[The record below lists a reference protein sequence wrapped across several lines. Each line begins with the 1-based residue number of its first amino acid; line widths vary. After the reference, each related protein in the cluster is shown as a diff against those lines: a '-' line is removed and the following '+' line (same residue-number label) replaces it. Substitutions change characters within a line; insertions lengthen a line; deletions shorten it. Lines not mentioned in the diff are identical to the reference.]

1 MTENKGPEVS
11 RLGVLKRIGTPGGID
26 RFLYLQVLEK
36 EKKKTKNT
44 GEVGGGRECTW
55 PPGPRRWPLGDA
67 PPLSCLPPPAL
78 WIPHHVLFPSSP
90 LFYQ

>member
-36 EKKKTKNT
+36 EKKKKKQHR
-44 GEVGGGRECTW
+44 GGGGW
-55 PPGPRRWPLGDA
+55 
-67 PPLSCLPPPAL
+67 
-78 WIPHHVLFPSSP
+78 
-90 LFYQ
+90 